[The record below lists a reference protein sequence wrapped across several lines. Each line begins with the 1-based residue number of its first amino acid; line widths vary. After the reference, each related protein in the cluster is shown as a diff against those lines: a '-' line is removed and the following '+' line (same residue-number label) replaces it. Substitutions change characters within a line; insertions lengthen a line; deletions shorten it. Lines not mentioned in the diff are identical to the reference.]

1 MFNEN
6 TMVEF
11 FEVLKDEDLCDD
23 CWMDNGAK
31 MLAQWKITWSDRV
44 VNACDVHVADAIRAY
59 NGDHEYDK
67 IDLTF
72 TEITGDVDE

>member
-23 CWMDNGAK
+23 CWMDNDEK

-44 VNACDVHVADAIRAY
+44 VHACDIHVADAIRAY

-67 IDLTF
+67 IDLIF